1 MLALLL
7 ALAWAPL
14 MSHCALETIPALHWM
29 ACQPAARSQSDA
41 NSHCDDGCC
50 AAESS
55 AYRAPAAQFSHLD
68 VDSVQPLV
76 NALAR
81 LAVEPPSEFL
91 LRPSSDPPPE
101 LLPTWQ
107 FSHRTALQPRA
118 PSLVS

>member
-1 MLALLL
+1 MLALML

-29 ACQPAARSQSDA
+29 ACQPAAGSESDA

-55 AYRAPAAQFSHLD
+55 AYRAPAAQFIHLD
-68 VDSVQPLV
+68 FDSVLPLV
-76 NALAR
+76 NALDW

-107 FSHRTALQPRA
+107 FVRRTALQPRA
-118 PSLVS
+118 PSLAS